1 MIEIIIV
8 DDEMLSRIGIQS
20 LLDGVR
26 DIHVAQTFDN
36 AREALTYLE
45 RKPADIL
52 LTDLEMTGM
61 HGMDLIREVK
71 KRYEEMG
78 ILILS
83 CHNDFSYAREA
94 LMLDADGYLLKHELN
109 TELLE
114 EEIRKIYHK
123 KAKKRL
129 GDGPAPN
136 PGVAAHN
143 PDLLYRVGVL
153 RFWREPAPE
162 GRRAESEMDRTMAVH
177 FLDELL
183 SRYDIGTLFAPS
195 KGDMFIVFQMKQ
207 SLPQSERQN
216 YLTAAAARLKTDIER
231 VMSFK
236 IVLGISREF
245 ADTKEIPVMYR
256 EASRAADDFFRSPGS
271 YLFFYQEKPAD
282 EIERA
287 MDYIEERLEQNL
299 TLAEIA
305 GNSNMSVPNFCKKF
319 KARTG
324 KTLVQYVNERKVE
337 SVKGYLCDNT
347 LSLSE
352 IAEKTGFSNE
362 NYMVRVFKKVT
373 GMTVTDYRRQ

>member
-1 MIEIIIV
+1 
-8 DDEMLSRIGIQS
+8 MLSRIGIQT

-36 AREALTYLE
+36 AREALAYLE

-123 KAKKRL
+123 KAKNRL
-129 GDGPAPN
+129 GDGLAPN
-136 PGVAAHN
+136 PGAAAHN

-162 GRRAESEMDRTMAVH
+162 GKKAESEMDKTMAVH

-183 SRYDIGTLFAPS
+183 SRYDMGTLFAPS
-195 KGDMFIVFQMKQ
+195 KGDMFIVFQTKQ

-231 VMSFK
+231 IMSLK

-245 ADTKEIPVMYR
+245 SDTKEIPVMYR
-256 EASRAADDFFRSPGS
+256 EDYRAA
-271 YLFFYQEKPAD
+271 
-282 EIERA
+282 
-287 MDYIEERLEQNL
+287 
-299 TLAEIA
+299 
-305 GNSNMSVPNFCKKF
+305 V
-319 KARTG
+319 
-324 KTLVQYVNERKVE
+324 
-337 SVKGYLCDNT
+337 
-347 LSLSE
+347 
-352 IAEKTGFSNE
+352 
-362 NYMVRVFKKVT
+362 
-373 GMTVTDYRRQ
+373 